1 MSKRY
6 NIRWTESDNAEL
18 KKTVKNFNAKIS
30 RLERQYPK
38 IKNVLPEK
46 VTVAQMKE
54 LIDTRQDFK
63 RELKALKRFTDRK
76 NVIREN
82 DDGTFK
88 GIVDVPGNKYNLKT
102 TKWQKEE
109 MTRRVGYINK
119 VRKQKAN
126 QIFSI
131 EMKSRGERLGYTK
144 GQIGMGTV
152 DENALKPMKPFFP
165 SMSRSD
171 LNMRFKAIMVERQTG
186 YWMDKELRL
195 QQNVIN
201 GLLANYNTPEFK
213 DDIEQI
219 VKAIENMS
227 FKEFYERFMSETGVM
242 EIVSPKTGDDS
253 MDTLRINVEALKSI
267 WIPNYNPAGF
277 STEDIKFLS
286 RLDKD
291 KYNL

>member
-54 LIDTRQDFK
+54 LIDTRQDLK
-63 RELKALKRFTDRK
+63 RELKSLKRFTDRK
-76 NVIREN
+76 NVIRAN
-82 DDGTFK
+82 DDGTFT
-88 GIVDVPGNKYNLKT
+88 GVVDVPGNKYNLKT

-109 MTRRVGYINK
+109 MTRRVSYINR
-119 VRKQKAN
+119 VRKQKAS
-126 QIFSI
+126 QILNI

-152 DENALKPMKPFFP
+152 DENALKPMKTFFP

-171 LNMRFKAIMVERQTG
+171 LNMRFKAIKIERQIG
-186 YWMDKELRL
+186 YWMKKELRL
-195 QQNVIN
+195 SQNVIN
-201 GLLANYNTPEFK
+201 GLLANYNSPEFK
-213 DDIEQI
+213 EDVEEII
-219 VKAIENMS
+219 KAIENMS
-227 FKEFYERFMSETGVM
+227 FNEFYERFMGESGVM
-242 EIVSPKTGDDS
+242 EIISPPPGADLDGVMRQNLTA
-253 MDTLRINVEALKSI
+253 IKSI
-267 WIPNYNPAGF
+267 WVPNYKP
-277 STEDIKFLS
+277 E
-286 RLDKD
+286 
-291 KYNL
+291 